1 MRWSLGTMKSPIAS
15 QYASRCPLPRL
26 WALTSASTDLYS
38 LVYALTLEPTLA
50 TVREGN
56 TAYALVVNNSGGPV
70 RLRKGVLLTRALA
83 YGAQVSSEP
92 LDVDL
97 TSLPIGAVAD
107 VRLGGENTSPKVD
120 NHLDSHVKVEDY
132 PELCARLL
140 ETLTRY
146 RDTIALSGEALGA
159 TSLMAH
165 NIKLK
170 PGTRPVYIPVYRL
183 PQSQRQVVNEQIEEM
198 LEQGVIQHST
208 SPWNS
213 PFFLVPK
220 KEGHFQPVIDFR
232 KVNEVTE
239 DDRYPFPVL
248 SDLLMNLGQGNTIF
262 SSLDLLSG
270 YWQVHM
276 APEAHAITAFST
288 PSDHFE

>member
-1 MRWSLGTMKSPIAS
+1 MSLAAPVGSNVCFDGP
-15 QYASRCPLPRL
+15 
-26 WALTSASTDLYS
+26 S
-38 LVYALTLEPTLA
+38 LIHALTLEQTLA

-56 TAYALVVNNSGGPV
+56 TADALVVNNSGDPV
-70 RLRKGVLLTRALA
+70 RLHKGVLLTRALV

-92 LDVDL
+92 LDLDL

-107 VRLGGENTSPKVD
+107 VRLGGDNTSPKVD
-120 NHLDSHVKVEDY
+120 NNLDSHVKVEDY
-132 PELCARLL
+132 PELRACLL

-170 PGTRPVYIPVYRL
+170 PGTRSVYIPAYRL
-183 PQSQRQVVNEQIEEM
+183 PHSQRQVVNEQIEEM
-198 LEQGVIQHST
+198 LEQGVIQHLT

-213 PFFLVPK
+213 PLLLVTK
-220 KEGHFQPVIDFR
+220 KDGQFRPVIDFR

-239 DDRYPFPVL
+239 DERDPLPVL
-248 SDLLMNLGQGNTIF
+248 SDLLMNLGQGN
-262 SSLDLLSG
+262 SP
-270 YWQVHM
+270 V
-276 APEAHAITAFST
+276 
-288 PSDHFE
+288 